1 MVMIRTANQPIV
13 FSGQI
18 VAYDHDSTYN
28 EGKIFDNDPREIT
41 TPNPNP
47 LDTFYANN
55 ATGAIPTGYA
65 VVNGKVE
72 YIPEGT
78 ITNPQVYRLRKS

>member
-1 MVMIRTANQPIV
+1 MIRTANTPIT
-13 FSGQI
+13 FQGQV
-18 VAYDHDSTYN
+18 VAYDHDSTYQ
-28 EGKIFDNDPREIT
+28 EGKIFGTDTREII

-47 LDTFYANN
+47 LDTFYYNN

-65 VVNGKVE
+65 VVDGKVE

-78 ITNPQVYRLRKS
+78 TTNPQVYRLRH